1 MAVLIK
7 YTNVLNN
14 MTVLIKYT
22 DVLNNMTVL
31 IKYTDVFVLLI
42 TSSESITVIKLS
54 LERYLTSVNI
64 SHKLNSSWTDES
76 ILMKLYTVVV
86 YDLKKCIK
94 EFPNYFKGDN

>member
-7 YTNVLNN
+7 YTDVLNN

-22 DVLNNMTVL
+22 DVLNNMTVLIKYTDILNNMTVL

-64 SHKLNSSWTDES
+64 SHKLNSS
-76 ILMKLYTVVV
+76 
-86 YDLKKCIK
+86 
-94 EFPNYFKGDN
+94 